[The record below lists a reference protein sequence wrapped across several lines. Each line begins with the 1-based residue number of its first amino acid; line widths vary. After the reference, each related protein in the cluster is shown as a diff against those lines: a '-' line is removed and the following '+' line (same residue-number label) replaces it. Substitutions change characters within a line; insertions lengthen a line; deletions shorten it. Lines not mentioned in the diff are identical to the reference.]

1 MDFSSIPNPN
11 IFKNALISLIVG
23 IEGAARSASIVGLDV
38 LNDDINLSHASSS
51 VSITFCP

>member
-1 MDFSSIPNPN
+1 
-11 IFKNALISLIVG
+11 LISLIVG

-38 LNDDINLSHASSS
+38 LNDDINLSHASSL